1 MTVETAD
8 SMVASEGWLCSMV
21 VVVVVVVAVKVG
33 VVAWVVAISFSLQEN
48 KNFRDLIRDRYFSND
63 D

>member
-8 SMVASEGWLCSMV
+8 RYMVTSKGWLCGM

-33 VVAWVVAISFSLQEN
+33 VVAWVVAISFSLQ
-48 KNFRDLIRDRYFSND
+48 
-63 D
+63 

>member
-8 SMVASEGWLCSMV
+8 SMVTSKGWLSGTV

-33 VVAWVVAISFSLQEN
+33 VVAWVVAISFSLQ
-48 KNFRDLIRDRYFSND
+48 
-63 D
+63 